1 MISLTDRQARIL
13 DFVRGYLAANGYPPT
28 LREIGAHMG
37 IRSTNGV
44 NDHLRA
50 LERKGH
56 IERLPL
62 LSRGIRLVAPGLG
75 RPPQPA
81 PIASPTEVACP
92 TCGALAKHWR
102 AAGAA

>member
-44 NDHLRA
+44 NDHQRA

-56 IERLPL
+56 IERLPM
-62 LSRGIRLVAPGLG
+62 LSRGIRLVAPGIE

-81 PIASPTEVACP
+81 PIASPAETACP
-92 TCGALAKHWR
+92 TCGAFAKHWR